1 MGGCKLK
8 SGANCQGTLKEKGM
22 KQGAGV
28 QWLHISIFL
37 NSTSCKSH
45 EENKIGNCVGT
56 GCNKRNTRSLDYYAT
71 PQKPIHK

>member
-28 QWLHISIFL
+28 Q
-37 NSTSCKSH
+37 
-45 EENKIGNCVGT
+45 
-56 GCNKRNTRSLDYYAT
+56 
-71 PQKPIHK
+71 